1 VVHWYVLAIG
11 QVAFT
16 IRQWLRERLN
26 REKKMFG
33 RKKKQQAQS
42 KTGTPEKQSQL
53 AVVKDAYKLVKKNSP
68 LAIIWC
74 LLVFVLIITF
84 GVIIG
89 NNLGHPI
96 YAGFLSLPLGFLA
109 AFFLFTRYANTAAF
123 SSIEGQIGA
132 GASVLMSIRRG
143 FVTTP
148 AVNVN
153 RDQDMVHRVSG
164 KAGIILVGEGGFGV
178 KSLMQ
183 DERRKMERFLSGVP
197 VTEVIVGDGS
207 GQVSIRKLQKHLKK
221 LPKKLST
228 VQLREVRAR
237 LKSVGGLNIPMPK
250 GPMPTNVR
258 MPRR

>member
-1 VVHWYVLAIG
+1 
-11 QVAFT
+11 
-16 IRQWLRERLN
+16 
-26 REKKMFG
+26 MFG
-33 RKKKQQAQS
+33 RKKKKQAQS
-42 KTGTPEKQSQL
+42 KSGAPEKQSQL

-68 LAIIWC
+68 LAIILC

-143 FVTTP
+143 FITTP

-197 VTEVIVGDGS
+197 VTEVIVGDGT

-258 MPRR
+258 LPRR

>member
-1 VVHWYVLAIG
+1 
-11 QVAFT
+11 
-16 IRQWLRERLN
+16 
-26 REKKMFG
+26 MFG
-33 RKKKQQAQS
+33 RKKKQQEATA
-42 KTGTPEKQSQL
+42 KGGVPEKKQSQL
-53 AVVKDAYKLVKKNSP
+53 AVVKDAYKLVKKDSP

-74 LLVFVLIITF
+74 LLVFTLILFF

-96 YAGFLSLPLGFLA
+96 YAGFLSLPLAFLA
-109 AFFLFTRYANTAAF
+109 GFFLFTRFANTAAF
-123 SSIEGQIGA
+123 SSIEGQVGA

-143 FVTTP
+143 FITTP

-153 RDQDMVHRVSG
+153 RDQDMVHRVSS
-164 KAGIILVGEGGFGV
+164 KAGIILVGEGGYGV

-197 VTEVIVGDGS
+197 VSEVIVGDNQ

-237 LKSVGGLNIPMPK
+237 LRSVGGLNLPMPK
-250 GPMPTNVR
+250 GPMPTNIR

>member
-1 VVHWYVLAIG
+1 
-11 QVAFT
+11 
-16 IRQWLRERLN
+16 
-26 REKKMFG
+26 MFG
-33 RKKKQQAQS
+33 RKKKIEAQA
-42 KTGTPEKQSQL
+42 KTGAPEKQSQL
-53 AVVKDAYKLVKKNSP
+53 AVVKDAYRLVKKDSP
-68 LAIIWC
+68 LAVFWC
-74 LLVFVLIITF
+74 LLVFVLILTF

-89 NNLGHPI
+89 YNLDHPI
-96 YAGFLSLPLGFLA
+96 YAGFLSLPLAFLA

-143 FVTTP
+143 FLTTP

-153 RDQDMVHRVSG
+153 RNQDMVHRVSG

-178 KSLMQ
+178 KSLIL
-183 DERRKMERFLSGVP
+183 DEKRKMERFLSGVP
-197 VTEVIVGDGS
+197 VTEVIVGDGE

-237 LKSVGGLNIPMPK
+237 VKSVGGLNLPMPK
-250 GPMPTNVR
+250 GPMPTNIR

>member
-1 VVHWYVLAIG
+1 
-11 QVAFT
+11 
-16 IRQWLRERLN
+16 
-26 REKKMFG
+26 MFG
-33 RKKKQQAQS
+33 RKKNQQETTA
-42 KTGTPEKQSQL
+42 KGAVPEKKQSQL
-53 AVVKDAYKLVKKNSP
+53 AVVKDAYKLVKKDSP
-68 LAIIWC
+68 FAIIWC
-74 LLVFVLIITF
+74 LLVFALILVF

-96 YAGFLSLPLGFLA
+96 YAGFLSLPLAFLA
-109 AFFLFTRYANTAAF
+109 GFFLFTRFANTAAF
-123 SSIEGQIGA
+123 ASIEGQVGA

-153 RDQDMVHRVSG
+153 RDQDMVHRVSS

-197 VTEVIVGDGS
+197 VSEVVVGDNQ

-221 LPKKLST
+221 LPKKLNT

-237 LKSVGGLNIPMPK
+237 LRSVGGLNLPMPK
-250 GPMPTNVR
+250 GPMPTNLK

>member
-1 VVHWYVLAIG
+1 
-11 QVAFT
+11 
-16 IRQWLRERLN
+16 
-26 REKKMFG
+26 MFG
-33 RKKKQQAQS
+33 RKKKQQEAVA
-42 KTGTPEKQSQL
+42 KGGTPEKKQSQL
-53 AVVKDAYKLVKKNSP
+53 AVVKDAYKLVKKDSP
-68 LAIIWC
+68 LAILWC
-74 LLVFVLIITF
+74 LLVFTLILVF
-84 GVIIG
+84 GIIIG

-96 YAGFLSLPLGFLA
+96 YAGFLSLPLAFLA
-109 AFFLFTRYANTAAF
+109 GFFLFTRFANTAAF
-123 SSIEGQIGA
+123 SSIEGQVGA

-153 RDQDMVHRVSG
+153 RDQDMVHRVSS
-164 KAGIILVGEGGFGV
+164 KAGIILVGEGGYGV

-197 VTEVIVGDGS
+197 VTEVIVGDNQ

-237 LKSVGGLNIPMPK
+237 VRSVGGLNLPMPK

>member
-1 VVHWYVLAIG
+1 
-11 QVAFT
+11 
-16 IRQWLRERLN
+16 
-26 REKKMFG
+26 MFG
-33 RKKKQQAQS
+33 RKKKKEEAAA
-42 KTGTPEKQSQL
+42 KGDAPKKQSQL
-53 AVVKDAYKLVKKNSP
+53 AVVKDAYRLVKKDSP
-68 LAIIWC
+68 LAVVWC
-74 LLVFVLIITF
+74 LVIFVLVLTF
-84 GVIIG
+84 GIIIG

-96 YAGFLSLPLGFLA
+96 YAGFITLPVAFLA

-123 SSIEGQIGA
+123 ASIQGQLGA
-132 GASVLMSIRRG
+132 GASVLMSIKRG

-183 DERRKMERFLSGVP
+183 DEKRKMERFLSGVP
-197 VTEVIVGDGS
+197 VTEVMVGENS
-207 GQVSIRKLQKHLKK
+207 GQVSIRKLHKHLKK
-221 LPKKLST
+221 LPKKLNT
-228 VQLREVRAR
+228 AQLREVRAR
-237 LKSVGGLNIPMPK
+237 LRSVGGLNLPMPK

>member
-1 VVHWYVLAIG
+1 
-11 QVAFT
+11 
-16 IRQWLRERLN
+16 
-26 REKKMFG
+26 MFG
-33 RKKKQQAQS
+33 RKKKKEEAAA
-42 KTGTPEKQSQL
+42 KGDAPKKQSQL

-68 LAIIWC
+68 FAVVWC
-74 LLVFVLIITF
+74 LVIFVLVLTF
-84 GVIIG
+84 GIIIG
-89 NNLGHPI
+89 SNLGHPI
-96 YAGFLSLPLGFLA
+96 YAGFITLPVAFLA

-123 SSIEGQIGA
+123 ASIQGQLGA
-132 GASVLMSIRRG
+132 GASVLMSIKRG

-183 DERRKMERFLSGVP
+183 DEKRKMERFLSGVP
-197 VTEVIVGDGS
+197 VTEVIVGENS
-207 GQVSIRKLQKHLKK
+207 GQVSIKKLHKHLKK
-221 LPKKLST
+221 LPKKLNT
-228 VQLREVRAR
+228 AQLREVRAR
-237 LKSVGGLNIPMPK
+237 LRSVGGLNLPMPK

>member
-1 VVHWYVLAIG
+1 
-11 QVAFT
+11 
-16 IRQWLRERLN
+16 
-26 REKKMFG
+26 MFG
-33 RKKKQQAQS
+33 RKKKQQETTVKGAV
-42 KTGTPEKQSQL
+42 PEKKQSQL
-53 AVVKDAYKLVKKNSP
+53 AVVKDAYKLVKKDSP
-68 LAIIWC
+68 FAIIWC
-74 LLVFVLIITF
+74 LLVFALILVF

-96 YAGFLSLPLGFLA
+96 YAGFLSLPLAFLA
-109 AFFLFTRYANTAAF
+109 GFFLFTRFANTAAF
-123 SSIEGQIGA
+123 ASIEGQVGA

-153 RDQDMVHRVSG
+153 RDQDMVHRVSS

-197 VTEVIVGDGS
+197 VSEVVVGDNQ

-221 LPKKLST
+221 LPKKLNT

-237 LKSVGGLNIPMPK
+237 LRSVGGLNLPMPK
-250 GPMPTNVR
+250 GPMPTNIR

>member
-1 VVHWYVLAIG
+1 
-11 QVAFT
+11 
-16 IRQWLRERLN
+16 
-26 REKKMFG
+26 MFG
-33 RKKKQQAQS
+33 RKKKNVEAPA
-42 KTGTPEKQSQL
+42 KGDAPKKQSQL

-68 LAIIWC
+68 LAVIWC
-74 LLVFVLIITF
+74 LLVFALVLTF

-96 YAGFLSLPLGFLA
+96 YAGFITLPVAFLA
-109 AFFLFTRYANTAAF
+109 AFFLFTRYANVAAYA
-123 SSIEGQIGA
+123 SIEGQIGA

-178 KSLMQ
+178 KTLMQ

-197 VTEVIVGDGS
+197 VTEVVVGNGQ
-207 GQVSIRKLQKHLKK
+207 GQVTVRKLQKHLKK
-221 LPKKLST
+221 LPKKLNT

-237 LKSVGGLNIPMPK
+237 LRSVGGLNMPMPK
-250 GPMPTNVR
+250 GPMPTNQR
-258 MPRR
+258 IPRR

>member
-1 VVHWYVLAIG
+1 
-11 QVAFT
+11 
-16 IRQWLRERLN
+16 
-26 REKKMFG
+26 MFG
-33 RKKKQQAQS
+33 RKKKNVEAPA
-42 KTGTPEKQSQL
+42 KGDAPKKQSQL

-68 LAIIWC
+68 LAVIWC
-74 LLVFVLIITF
+74 LLVFALVLTF

-96 YAGFLSLPLGFLA
+96 YAGFITLPVAFLA
-109 AFFLFTRYANTAAF
+109 AFFLFTRYANVAAYA
-123 SSIEGQIGA
+123 SIEGQIGA

-178 KSLMQ
+178 KTLMQ

-197 VTEVIVGDGS
+197 ITEVVVGDEQ
-207 GQVSIRKLQKHLKK
+207 GQVTVRKLQKHLKK
-221 LPKKLST
+221 LPKKLNT
-228 VQLREVRAR
+228 VQLREMRAR
-237 LKSVGGLNIPMPK
+237 LKSVGGLNLPMPK
-250 GPMPTNVR
+250 GPMPTNLK

>member
-1 VVHWYVLAIG
+1 
-11 QVAFT
+11 
-16 IRQWLRERLN
+16 
-26 REKKMFG
+26 MFG
-33 RKKKQQAQS
+33 RKKKNVEAPA
-42 KTGTPEKQSQL
+42 KGDAPKKQSQL
-53 AVVKDAYKLVKKNSP
+53 AVVKDAYKLVKKESP
-68 LAIIWC
+68 LAVIWC
-74 LLVFVLIITF
+74 LLVFVLVLTF

-96 YAGFLSLPLGFLA
+96 YAGFITLPVAFLA
-109 AFFLFTRYANTAAF
+109 AFFLFTRYANVAAY

-178 KSLMQ
+178 KTLMQ

-197 VTEVIVGDGS
+197 VTEVVVGDGQ
-207 GQVSIRKLQKHLKK
+207 GQVSIRKLQKHLRK
-221 LPKKLST
+221 LPKKLNT

-237 LKSVGGLNIPMPK
+237 LRSVGGLNMPMPK
-250 GPMPTNVR
+250 GPLPTNQR
-258 MPRR
+258 IPRR

>member
-1 VVHWYVLAIG
+1 
-11 QVAFT
+11 
-16 IRQWLRERLN
+16 
-26 REKKMFG
+26 MFG
-33 RKKKQQAQS
+33 RKKKNVEAPA
-42 KTGTPEKQSQL
+42 KGDAPKKQSQL
-53 AVVKDAYKLVKKNSP
+53 AVVKDAYRLVKKDSP
-68 LAIIWC
+68 LAVIWC
-74 LLVFVLIITF
+74 LLVFALVLTF

-96 YAGFLSLPLGFLA
+96 YAGFITLPVAFLA
-109 AFFLFTRYANTAAF
+109 AFFLFTRYANVAAYA
-123 SSIEGQIGA
+123 SIEGQIGA

-178 KSLMQ
+178 KTLMQ

-197 VTEVIVGDGS
+197 VTEVVVGDGQ
-207 GQVSIRKLQKHLKK
+207 GQVTIRKLQKHLKK
-221 LPKKLST
+221 LPKKLNT

-237 LKSVGGLNIPMPK
+237 LRSVGGLNMPMPK
-250 GPMPTNVR
+250 GPMPTNQR
-258 MPRR
+258 IPRR

>member
-1 VVHWYVLAIG
+1 
-11 QVAFT
+11 
-16 IRQWLRERLN
+16 
-26 REKKMFG
+26 MFG
-33 RKKKQQAQS
+33 RKKKIEEAPA
-42 KTGTPEKQSQL
+42 KGAAPEKQSQL
-53 AVVKDAYKLVKKNSP
+53 SVLKDAFKLVKNDSP

-74 LLVFVLIITF
+74 LLVFVLIVVF

-96 YAGFLSLPLGFLA
+96 YAGFLSTPLGFLA
-109 AFFLFTRYANTAAF
+109 AFFLFTRFANTAAF

-164 KAGIILVGEGGFGV
+164 KAGIILVGEGGFAV
-178 KSLMQ
+178 RALMQ
-183 DERRKMERFLSGVP
+183 DEKRKMERFLSGVP
-197 VTEVIVGDGS
+197 ITEVYVGDGQN
-207 GQVSIRKLQKHLKK
+207 QVSIRKLQKHLKK
-221 LPKKLST
+221 LPKKLNTS
-228 VQLREVRAR
+228 QLREVRAR
-237 LKSVGGLNIPMPK
+237 LRSVGGLNLPMPK
-250 GPMPTNVR
+250 GPLPGNAR

>member
-1 VVHWYVLAIG
+1 
-11 QVAFT
+11 
-16 IRQWLRERLN
+16 
-26 REKKMFG
+26 MFG
-33 RKKKQQAQS
+33 RKKKNVEAPA
-42 KTGTPEKQSQL
+42 KGDAPKKQSQL
-53 AVVKDAYKLVKKNSP
+53 AVVKDAYKLVKKDSP
-68 LAIIWC
+68 LAVIWC
-74 LLVFVLIITF
+74 LLVFALVLTF

-96 YAGFLSLPLGFLA
+96 YAGFITLPVAFLA
-109 AFFLFTRYANTAAF
+109 AFFLFTRYANVAAY

-178 KSLMQ
+178 KTLMQ

-197 VTEVIVGDGS
+197 VTEVVVGDGQ

-221 LPKKLST
+221 LPKKLNT

-237 LKSVGGLNIPMPK
+237 LRSVGGLNMPMPK
-250 GPMPTNVR
+250 GPMPTNQR
-258 MPRR
+258 IPRR

>member
-1 VVHWYVLAIG
+1 
-11 QVAFT
+11 
-16 IRQWLRERLN
+16 
-26 REKKMFG
+26 MFG
-33 RKKKQQAQS
+33 RKKKKEEVAA
-42 KTGTPEKQSQL
+42 KGDAPKKQSQL
-53 AVVKDAYKLVKKNSP
+53 AVVKDAYRLVKKDSP
-68 LAIIWC
+68 LAVVRC
-74 LLVFVLIITF
+74 LVIFVLVLTF
-84 GVIIG
+84 GIIIG

-96 YAGFLSLPLGFLA
+96 YAGFITLPVAFLA

-123 SSIEGQIGA
+123 ASIQGQLGA
-132 GASVLMSIRRG
+132 GASVLMSIKRG

-183 DERRKMERFLSGVP
+183 DEKRKMERFLSGVP
-197 VTEVIVGDGS
+197 VTEVMVGENS
-207 GQVSIRKLQKHLKK
+207 GQVSIKKLHKHLKK
-221 LPKKLST
+221 LPKKLNT
-228 VQLREVRAR
+228 AQFREVRAR
-237 LKSVGGLNIPMPK
+237 LRSVGGLNLPMPK

>member
-1 VVHWYVLAIG
+1 
-11 QVAFT
+11 
-16 IRQWLRERLN
+16 
-26 REKKMFG
+26 MFG
-33 RKKKQQAQS
+33 RKKKKEEVAA
-42 KTGTPEKQSQL
+42 KGDAPKKQSQL
-53 AVVKDAYKLVKKNSP
+53 AVVKDAYRLVKKDSP
-68 LAIIWC
+68 LAVVWC
-74 LLVFVLIITF
+74 LVVFVLVLTF
-84 GVIIG
+84 GIIIG

-96 YAGFLSLPLGFLA
+96 YAGFITLPVAFLA

-123 SSIEGQIGA
+123 ASIQGQLGA
-132 GASVLMSIRRG
+132 GASVLMSIKRG

-183 DERRKMERFLSGVP
+183 DEKRKMERFLSGVP
-197 VTEVIVGDGS
+197 VTEVMVGENS
-207 GQVSIRKLQKHLKK
+207 GQVSIKKLHKHLKK
-221 LPKKLST
+221 LPKKLNT
-228 VQLREVRAR
+228 AQLREVRAR
-237 LKSVGGLNIPMPK
+237 LRSVGGLNLPMPK

>member
-1 VVHWYVLAIG
+1 
-11 QVAFT
+11 
-16 IRQWLRERLN
+16 
-26 REKKMFG
+26 MFG
-33 RKKKQQAQS
+33 RKKKQQEATA
-42 KTGTPEKQSQL
+42 KGAVPEKKQSQL
-53 AVVKDAYKLVKKNSP
+53 AVVKDAYKLVKKDSP
-68 LAIIWC
+68 FAIIWC
-74 LLVFVLIITF
+74 LLVFALILVF

-96 YAGFLSLPLGFLA
+96 YAGFLSLPLAFLA
-109 AFFLFTRYANTAAF
+109 GFFLFTRFANTAAF
-123 SSIEGQIGA
+123 ASIEGQVGA

-143 FVTTP
+143 FITTP

-153 RDQDMVHRVSG
+153 RDQDMVHRVSS

-197 VTEVIVGDGS
+197 VSEVVVGDNQ

-221 LPKKLST
+221 LPKKLNT

-237 LKSVGGLNIPMPK
+237 LRSVGGLNLPMPK
-250 GPMPTNVR
+250 GPMPTNIR

>member
-1 VVHWYVLAIG
+1 ML
-11 QVAFT
+11 
-16 IRQWLRERLN
+16 
-26 REKKMFG
+26 G
-33 RKKKQQAQS
+33 RKKKKEEQA
-42 KTGTPEKQSQL
+42 KTGTAKKQSQL
-53 AVVKDAYKLVKKNSP
+53 AVVKDAYRLVKKDSP
-68 LAIIWC
+68 LAVFWC
-74 LLVFVLIITF
+74 LLVFVLILTF

-89 NNLGHPI
+89 YNLDHPI
-96 YAGFLSLPLGFLA
+96 YAGFLSLPLAFLA

-143 FVTTP
+143 FLTTP

-153 RDQDMVHRVSG
+153 RNQDMVHRVSG

-197 VTEVIVGDGS
+197 VTEVIVGDGE

-237 LKSVGGLNIPMPK
+237 VKSVGGLNLPMPK
-250 GPMPTNVR
+250 GPMPTNIR

>member
-1 VVHWYVLAIG
+1 
-11 QVAFT
+11 
-16 IRQWLRERLN
+16 
-26 REKKMFG
+26 MFG
-33 RKKKQQAQS
+33 RKKKKEEAAA
-42 KTGTPEKQSQL
+42 KGDAPKKQSQL
-53 AVVKDAYKLVKKNSP
+53 SVVKDAYKLVKKDSP
-68 LAIIWC
+68 LAVVWC
-74 LLVFVLIITF
+74 LLIFVLVLTF
-84 GVIIG
+84 GIIIG

-96 YAGFLSLPLGFLA
+96 YAGFITLPVAFLA

-123 SSIEGQIGA
+123 ASIQGQLGA
-132 GASVLMSIRRG
+132 GASVLMSIKRG

-183 DERRKMERFLSGVP
+183 DEKRKMERFLSGVP
-197 VTEVIVGDGS
+197 VTEVIVGENS
-207 GQVSIRKLQKHLKK
+207 GQVSIKKLHKHLKK
-221 LPKKLST
+221 LPKKLNT
-228 VQLREVRAR
+228 AQLREVRAR
-237 LKSVGGLNIPMPK
+237 LRSVGGLNLPMPK